1 MVGNSKRTRV
11 DIIMD
16 MLKCISE
23 KNGQIKP
30 THLMYKSNLSHVQ
43 MKQYLGEMKSKGMIN
58 EVFEGKEGK
67 GEKDKTKRQIAI
79 TKKGRDFLVNLI
91 RMREFEK
98 TFGL

>member
-1 MVGNSKRTRV
+1 MASNSKRTRV

-16 MLKCISE
+16 MLRCISE

-43 MKQYLGEMKSKGMIN
+43 MRGYLDEMKSKGLVDEIID
-58 EVFEGKEGK
+58 K
-67 GEKDKTKRQIAI
+67 KDSKKQISI
-79 TKKGRDFLVNLI
+79 TKKGRDFLINMI
-91 RMREFEK
+91 RMKEFEK

>member
-1 MVGNSKRTRV
+1 MAGNSKRTRV

-16 MLKCISE
+16 MLRCISE

-43 MKQYLGEMKSKGMIN
+43 MKGYLDEMKSKGLVDEII
-58 EVFEGKEGK
+58 
-67 GEKDKTKRQIAI
+67 EKKDSKKRISI
-79 TKKGRDFLVNLI
+79 TKKGRDFLVNMI
-91 RMREFEK
+91 RMKEFEK

>member
-1 MVGNSKRTRV
+1 MAGNSKRTRV

-16 MLKCISE
+16 MLRVISE

-43 MKQYLGEMKSKGMIN
+43 MKQYLDEMKSKGLVN
-58 EVFEGKEGK
+58 EVFEGKKESDRAK
-67 GEKDKTKRQIAI
+67 KQIAI
-79 TKKGRDFLVNLI
+79 TKKGRDFLVNII
-91 RMREFEK
+91 RMKEFEK

>member
-1 MVGNSKRTRV
+1 MASNSKRTRV

-16 MLKCISE
+16 MLRCISE

-43 MKQYLGEMKSKGMIN
+43 MRGYLDEMKSKGLVDEIID
-58 EVFEGKEGK
+58 K
-67 GEKDKTKRQIAI
+67 KDSKKQITI
-79 TKKGRDFLVNLI
+79 TKKGRDFLINMM
-91 RMREFEK
+91 RMKEFEK

>member
-43 MKQYLGEMKSKGMIN
+43 MKQYLEEMKSKGLVN
-58 EVFEGKEGK
+58 EVFEGKVDS
-67 GEKDKTKRQIAI
+67 DKAKKQIAI
-79 TKKGRDFLVNLI
+79 TKKGRDFLVNLA

>member
-1 MVGNSKRTRV
+1 MAKNSKRTRV

-30 THLMYKSNLSHVQ
+30 THLMYKSNLSYVQ
-43 MKQYLGEMKSKGMIN
+43 MKEYLGEMKEKGLVDEIKEKEKKMI
-58 EVFEGKEGK
+58 
-67 GEKDKTKRQIAI
+67 TI
-79 TKKGRDFLVNLI
+79 TKKGKGFLVSALQ
-91 RMREFEK
+91 MKEFQK